1 MHERLTGPSSWSWRR
16 KAAEKMHGSPVYIKG
31 IGWGQETPNLEERE
45 WGRVGYAEDAA
56 RRAYKMAG
64 IVDPSREIQLAEV
77 DDTFA
82 YKELQHLEALGLAPA
97 GRSGAML
104 EEGMFDCGGNLPVNV
119 SGGNLGC
126 GYTHDLSG
134 LRSVLELVLQLRGR
148 AGQRQL
154 ESVSVGLAQSWR
166 GIPTASG
173 GVAILEAS
181 Q

>member
-1 MHERLTGPSSWSWRR
+1 M
-16 KAAEKMHGSPVYIKG
+16 AEI
-31 IGWGQETPNLEERE
+31 
-45 WGRVGYAEDAA
+45 D
-56 RRAYKMAG
+56 
-64 IVDPSREIQLAEV
+64 DPTREIQLAEV

-104 EEGMFDCGGNLPVNV
+104 EEGVFDCNGSLPVNV

-134 LRSVLELVLQLRGR
+134 LRSVLELVLQLRGN
-148 AGQRQL
+148 AGRRQL
-154 ESVSVGLAQSWR
+154 DSVSLGLAQSWR

-173 GVAILEAS
+173 GVAILEAAR
-181 Q
+181 